1 MGQLAMAADIK
12 TYEQHYIA
20 GHWVASTGGEYFD
33 AFDPATGLALARTR
47 LGSEA
52 DADAATQAAQQAQTA
67 FARTTRRERLDLLQ
81 AIGESFARNQVLLVD
96 AVQDSLG
103 APRML
108 CERLQVPAGLM
119 QVKAWSQLLAEFPFE
134 ERRGRHLLVQQPVG
148 VSLCITSWNWPV
160 NGPMGVLLPAL
171 AAGCAV
177 VWKPSE
183 YASPSAVLL
192 AKIMHEAGVP
202 AGVFNMVLGNGHIVG
217 RHLVADPAISM
228 ISFTGSVTSGSAI
241 GMAAVS
247 QSKRVVLELGGKS
260 PFIVLPDAD
269 LTNAVKACVIGVM
282 RNSGQSCN
290 APSRLLVP
298 SAKLAE
304 AEQVAAMVANA
315 IVVGPP
321 ADAGTQMGPLGN
333 ESQYQNVQRF
343 IERGLA
349 DGAHLVAGGPGRM
362 PGFDAG
368 WYARPTVFSR
378 VSPYDHIVREEA
390 FGPVLVIQAYETVD
404 EAVELAN
411 RSEFGLS
418 AYVIGAD
425 AQEAQ
430 SVAARLQAG
439 MVHVN
444 GAEMDITMPF
454 GGFKRSGLG
463 RKFGP
468 EGLKAY
474 LEPQSILMPG

>member
-1 MGQLAMAADIK
+1 MSANVQ
-12 TYEQHYIA
+12 TYDQHYINGA
-20 GHWVASTGGEYFD
+20 WVASTGGEFFD
-33 AFDPATGLALARTR
+33 ACNPATGQALARTR

-52 DADAATQAAQQAQTA
+52 DADAATQAARQAQA
-67 FARTTRRERLDLLQ
+67 GFASSTRKERLDMLQ
-81 AIGESFARNQVLLVD
+81 AIGEHFAKNQAMLVD

-103 APRML
+103 APRVL

-119 QVKAWSQLLAEFPFE
+119 QVKAWSQLLADFAFD
-134 ERRGRHLLVQQPVG
+134 ERRGRHLVVQQPVG

-183 YASPSAVLL
+183 YATPSAVLL
-192 AKIMHEAGVP
+192 AQIMHEAGIP
-202 AGVFNMVLGNGHIVG
+202 SGVFNMVLGNGHVVG
-217 RHLVADPAISM
+217 RHLVADPAVSM
-228 ISFTGSVTSGSAI
+228 VSFTGSVASGSAI
-241 GMAAVS
+241 GMAAVA

-269 LTNAVKACVIGVM
+269 LASAVKGCVAGVM

-298 SAKLAE
+298 AARLAE
-304 AEQVAAMVANA
+304 AEQVAALVANA
-315 IVVGPP
+315 IVVGAPGDP
-321 ADAGTQMGPLGN
+321 ATQMGPLGN
-333 ESQYQNVQRF
+333 EVHYQNVQRF
-343 IERGLA
+343 IERGLS
-349 DGAHLVAGGPGRM
+349 DGARLVAGGPGRV
-362 PGFDAG
+362 PGFEAG
-368 WYARPTVFSR
+368 CYARPTVFSR
-378 VSPYDHIVREEA
+378 VAADDYIVREEA
-390 FGPVLVIQAYETVD
+390 FGPVLVIQGYETVD

-411 RSEFGLS
+411 QSEFGLS

-425 AQEAQ
+425 VRKAQD
-430 SVAARLQAG
+430 VATRLQAG

-454 GGFKRSGLG
+454 GGFKHSGIG

-474 LEPQSILMPG
+474 LEAQSILMPV